1 MLLFLTL
8 IHLFIRQQAFA
19 GYLPHATIV
28 PGVRDKK
35 VNGHEISW
43 KHIFKGKDG
52 FRIILL
58 HGEIQIEIKYFIRPR
73 HIREYLKDR

>member
-1 MLLFLTL
+1 M
-8 IHLFIRQQAFA
+8 FIRQQAFA

-35 VNGHEISW
+35 VNGHEISQ

-58 HGEIQIEIKYFIRPR
+58 HGEAVGEAAGSLWGLGEGF
-73 HIREYLKDR
+73 

>member
-35 VNGHEISW
+35 VNRHEISW
-43 KHIFKGKDG
+43 KHIFRGKDG

-58 HGEIQIEIKYFIRPR
+58 HGESVGEAAESLWGF
-73 HIREYLKDR
+73 

>member
-58 HGEIQIEIKYFIRPR
+58 HGEAVGEATESLWGL
-73 HIREYLKDR
+73 REGF

>member
-58 HGEIQIEIKYFIRPR
+58 HGEAAGEAAESLWGL
-73 HIREYLKDR
+73 REGF